1 MFNYKAD
8 KKVMKTLVIL
18 FADSRSG
25 HMFDSVFAGKSAF
38 DRSLEWAESV
48 RKINDSETV
57 VLATSDIEK
66 TVRNATEAAA
76 INAEVYSEEK
86 WNVKKL
92 LEHFVMHAREKNCN
106 ACVFAWADQPF
117 VDSGITEALLRDH
130 FEYKAEYTFA
140 DGYPDGLCPEVLDA
154 GTAGILLKLSEGVQA
169 EAGERAVVRSSI
181 FDLIK
186 TDINSFEI
194 ETVIADN
201 DYRLFRMSFNCGTK
215 AGLHSCQALF
225 KSGIENKSIEEIS
238 KSAASSVSVLKTVPS
253 YYNIQITDR
262 INVPSIYHPVG
273 LERTDG
279 SRFMA
284 FEDFKSL
291 VMKISDFSESAVV
304 SLSAWGEATAHP
316 DFVRMVSFIL
326 EQKGLTALVETDGL
340 NVTEEMC
347 SALKSACDKAVDRVN
362 GGDDNGK
369 LIWIVSLDAFTKE
382 KYAEIHG
389 GVDCF
394 EKAVAG
400 TELLKKYFSESTYP
414 QITRMNENESELEA
428 FWRFWNDKNRFKN
441 PLIIVQ
447 KYNSWCGRLPDR
459 KPADLSPLERNPCW
473 HIRRDM
479 TVLADGTV
487 CFCHCQSGINSTG
500 NAFSESLE
508 EIWERLNG
516 EVQNHMNKK
525 YSELCGKCDEY
536 YTFNF

>member
-1 MFNYKAD
+1 
-8 KKVMKTLVIL
+8 
-18 FADSRSG
+18 
-25 HMFDSVFAGKSAF
+25 
-38 DRSLEWAESV
+38 
-48 RKINDSETV
+48 
-57 VLATSDIEK
+57 
-66 TVRNATEAAA
+66 
-76 INAEVYSEEK
+76 
-86 WNVKKL
+86 
-92 LEHFVMHAREKNCN
+92 
-106 ACVFAWADQPF
+106 
-117 VDSGITEALLRDH
+117 
-130 FEYKAEYTFA
+130 
-140 DGYPDGLCPEVLDA
+140 
-154 GTAGILLKLSEGVQA
+154 
-169 EAGERAVVRSSI
+169 
-181 FDLIK
+181 
-186 TDINSFEI
+186 
-194 ETVIADN
+194 
-201 DYRLFRMSFNCGTK
+201 
-215 AGLHSCQALF
+215 
-225 KSGIENKSIEEIS
+225 
-238 KSAASSVSVLKTVPS
+238 
-253 YYNIQITDR
+253 
-262 INVPSIYHPVG
+262 
-273 LERTDG
+273 
-279 SRFMA
+279 MA

-304 SLSAWGEATAHP
+304 CLSAWGEATAHP

-326 EQKGLTALVETDGL
+326 EQQGLTALVETDGL

-347 SALKSACDKAVDRVN
+347 SALKTACDKAVDRVN

-400 TELLKKYFSESTYP
+400 TELLKNYFSESTYP

-500 NAFSESLE
+500 NAFAESLE